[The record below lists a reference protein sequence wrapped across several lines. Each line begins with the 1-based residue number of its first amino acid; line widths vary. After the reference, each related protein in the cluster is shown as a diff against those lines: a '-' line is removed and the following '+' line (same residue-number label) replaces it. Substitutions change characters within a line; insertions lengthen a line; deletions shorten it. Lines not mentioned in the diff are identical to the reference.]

1 MLTVE
6 GTDLVFSSAYDII
19 TKGHGGNLEVVSQE
33 GFGSG
38 FIIILLN
45 KEV

>member
-1 MLTVE
+1 MPTVE
-6 GTDLVFSSAYDII
+6 RTDLVFSSAYDII
-19 TKGHGGNLEVVSQE
+19 TRGHGGNLKVVSQE
-33 GFGSG
+33 GVGSG